1 MFIISGGKGTG
12 KTRALLEKASAE
24 NGIVVCKD
32 PDAMRERA
40 HRYGIVGLEI
50 ISYGECNFEVHRKPF
65 YIHDINQFITYT
77 VGNVKGYTLNI
88 D

>member
-1 MFIISGGKGTG
+1 
-12 KTRALLEKASAE
+12 
-24 NGIVVCKD
+24 
-32 PDAMRERA
+32 MRERA

-50 ISYGECNFEVHRKPF
+50 ISYRECNFEVHRKPF
-65 YIHDINQFITYT
+65 YIHDINQFITYS

>member
-12 KTRALLEKASAE
+12 KTKALLERASAE

-32 PDAMRERA
+32 PEAMRERA

-50 ISYGECNFEVHRKPF
+50 ISYRDCNFEIHRKPF
-65 YIHDINQFITYT
+65 RIFGRRYSIKSSF
-77 VGNVKGYTLNI
+77 GC
-88 D
+88 